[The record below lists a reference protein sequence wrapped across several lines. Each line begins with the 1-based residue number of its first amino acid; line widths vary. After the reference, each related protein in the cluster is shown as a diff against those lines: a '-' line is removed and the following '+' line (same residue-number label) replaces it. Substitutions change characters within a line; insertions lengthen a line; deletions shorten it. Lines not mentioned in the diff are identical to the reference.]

1 LGGGGWR
8 PWKKFTQKYGD
19 DMDESAYWRY
29 KGPESIPGRLKMA
42 GFLFTGKLDG
52 QEVAYIP
59 ADLRPLLADALK

>member
-1 LGGGGWR
+1 
-8 PWKKFTQKYGD
+8 
-19 DMDESAYWRY
+19 
-29 KGPESIPGRLKMA
+29 MA